1 MKSFL
6 ARIRPFM
13 TALLLTLPTVGIAAD
28 GVTVKWYGQSATRLT
43 APDGRVIVID
53 PFIRDNPVTPDGHR
67 DLDRLGSVD
76 LILVTHAHGDHF
88 GDTVEL
94 AELTG
99 APVGV
104 NADFGSTLGALG
116 VLPDDRLIRFN
127 KSGPIE
133 PIGSGITVTMVH
145 AEHSSDFVHTGE
157 DGATSVHPGGEP
169 VGFII
174 EFANGYTV
182 YHMGDTGV
190 FADLEWIGE
199 YYEPDLALVPIGGH
213 FTMDPEH
220 AAFAMD
226 ELLEPEAALPIH
238 YGTFPPLT
246 GTPEQ
251 FAEAL
256 GDDADVELIPMEPG
270 DRRTFD

>member
-1 MKSFL
+1 MKSL
-6 ARIRPFM
+6 VARLRPPVV
-13 TALLLTLPTVGIAAD
+13 ALLLTLPAIGIAAE
-28 GVTVKWYGQSATRLT
+28 GVTLQWYGQSATRLT

-53 PFIRDNPVTPDGHR
+53 PFILNNPVTPDRER
-67 DLDRLGSVD
+67 DLERLGDVD

-94 AELTG
+94 AETTD

-116 VLPDDRLIRFN
+116 VLPGDRLIRFN

-133 PIGSGITVTMVH
+133 PIGDGITVTMVR
-145 AEHSSDFVHTGE
+145 AEHSSDFVHENDNGV
-157 DGATSVHPGGEP
+157 TSVHPGGEP

-213 FTMDPEH
+213 FTMDPKH
-220 AAFAMD
+220 AAFAMN

-238 YGTFPPLT
+238 YGTFPPLK

-256 GDDADVELIPMEPG
+256 GDTEVELIRMAPG

>member
-1 MKSFL
+1 MRSLL
-6 ARIRPFM
+6 ARLRPPI
-13 TALLLTLPTVGIAAD
+13 TALLLTLPAIGLAAD
-28 GVTVKWYGQSATRLT
+28 AVKLQWYGQSATRLT

-53 PFIRDNPVTPDGHR
+53 PFIRDNPVTPERHR
-67 DLDRLGSVD
+67 DLERLGRVD

-88 GDTVEL
+88 GDTAALVEL
-94 AELTG
+94 TE

-116 VLPDDRLIRFN
+116 VVPRDRLIRFN
-127 KSGPIE
+127 KSGPIA
-133 PIGSGITVTMVH
+133 PIGEGITVTMVR
-145 AEHSSDFVHTGE
+145 AEHSSDFVHTDDEGT
-157 DGATSVHPGGEP
+157 TSVHPGGEP

-190 FADLEWIGE
+190 FTDLEWIGE

-220 AAFAMD
+220 AAFAMN
-226 ELLEPEAALPIH
+226 ELLKPDAALPIH

-251 FAEAL
+251 FEKAL
-256 GDDADVELIPMEPG
+256 GDSDVELIRMEPG
-270 DRRTFD
+270 GQRTFD

>member
-1 MKSFL
+1 MQLSDRLRTPL
-6 ARIRPFM
+6 A
-13 TALLLTLPTVGIAAD
+13 ALLLLLPLAGNATDGI
-28 GVTVKWYGQSATRLT
+28 GLHWFGQSAVKLT
-43 APDGRVIVID
+43 SPDGRVILID
-53 PFIRDNPVTPDGHR
+53 PFIRENPVTPKAQRELEKVGR
-67 DLDRLGSVD
+67 VD

-88 GDTVEL
+88 GDTQAL
-94 AELTG
+94 SAMTD

-104 NADFGSTLGALG
+104 NADFGNTLRTLGVIPG
-116 VLPDDRLIRFN
+116 ERLIRFN

-133 PIGSGITVTMVH
+133 PIGEGITITMVR
-145 AEHSSDFVHTGE
+145 AEHSSDFVHADG
-157 DGATSVHPGGEP
+157 DGATAVHPGGEP

-174 EFANGYTV
+174 EFANGHTV

-190 FADLEWIGE
+190 FSGLEWIGE

-220 AAFAMD
+220 AAFAMN
-226 ELLEPEAALPIH
+226 EMLEPDAALPVH

-251 FAEAL
+251 FEEAL
-256 GDDADVELIPMEPG
+256 GDSDVELVHMEPG